1 MPILRTCYSALMFD
15 LPEITIRSIS
25 VGDMDNNVYLI
36 THKTSGTQV
45 LIDAADDANAIKTMI
60 QESENDTEQRPK
72 VTHVV
77 TTHSHWDHVRAL
89 PDIAELT
96 GATTAA
102 GEQDVPDIE
111 TPTDLPLKAGVLNA
125 GGGLELEIIELRGHT
140 PGSIALLYQDPEGP
154 AHLFSGDSLFPG
166 GVGNTFQD
174 PERFATLID
183 DITHRVFAV
192 LPDSTIVTN
201 VATAR
206 IFDRPYFATVWRACP
221 TGWVCRLRPAT
232 RSVVL
237 HYRRGLRSAQC
248 CSRSLRFCGPARM
261 RVDQRLVRTYRRDG
275 AACQPRSRI
284 L

>member
-192 LPDSTIVTN
+192 LPDSTIVHPGHG
-201 VATAR
+201 AR
-206 IFDRPYFATVWRACP
+206 TTLGAERPHLSEWRAR
-221 TGWVCRLRPAT
+221 GW
-232 RSVVL
+232 
-237 HYRRGLRSAQC
+237 
-248 CSRSLRFCGPARM
+248 
-261 RVDQRLVRTYRRDG
+261 
-275 AACQPRSRI
+275 
-284 L
+284 